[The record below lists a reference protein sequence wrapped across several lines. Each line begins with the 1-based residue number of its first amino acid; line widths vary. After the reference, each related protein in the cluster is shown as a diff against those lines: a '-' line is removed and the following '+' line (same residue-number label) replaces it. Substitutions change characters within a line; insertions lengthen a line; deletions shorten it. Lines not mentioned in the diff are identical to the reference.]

1 MLIPAAEYRPDV
13 ADLNTNFT
21 DDLLNVLCADGSYI
35 PAPAFAALTS
45 AVSEK
50 PLGAISVQQLD
61 GSISFFNGSATKLW
75 KLNNTTLAW
84 DDVSQAATTYS
95 ASSDAPWSFAA
106 FGNFVI
112 AVNQNDDPQ
121 VLQIGVDTVFRD
133 LGGSPPRAGI
143 VRIWGDFV
151 ALMRL
156 TSNPNRVQWSGLN
169 DCEFWT
175 PGTNNSDYQDFPDGG
190 EVQGSSEATNPI
202 VFLTSAIQRA
212 TFVPGSLEVFTFQ
225 KIHDKRGAKSPYS
238 IATRGAFAFYADE
251 GGFFQISPDGGITPI
266 GFEKVDRT
274 VFRRLNVS
282 AISKIYGAVDPFYS
296 RVYWAIDYAGSGVY
310 DIMLVYDWNIGRWT
324 PIEIDAL
331 FILPMATAGYT
342 LDGLDAVSSSL
353 DALPFSLDSKAWQGG
368 APFLAAFD
376 PSNRLGAFSGD
387 PLEATVTTP
396 EMGETN
402 GQVMRSTST
411 YPVVDTDQVFVSI
424 GIRMRRTP
432 QQPVTWMAEQSPS
445 YNTGRVRKRS
455 RARFHRFKMRIPAGE
470 TWNHNKGID
479 VDLTPAG
486 ER

>member
-1 MLIPAAEYRPDV
+1 MLIPIAEYRPDV
-13 ADLNTNFT
+13 ADLNTSFT
-21 DDLLNVLCADGSYI
+21 DEILNVLCADGSYI

-45 AVSEK
+45 ALGEK
-50 PLGAISVQQLD
+50 PLGGISVRHLSGD
-61 GSISFFNGSATKLW
+61 ISFFAGSATKLW

-84 DDVSQAATTYS
+84 DDVSQALTTYA
-95 ASSDAPWSFAA
+95 ASDDAPWSFAA
-106 FGNFVI
+106 FGNFII

-121 VLQIGVDTVFRD
+121 VLQVGVDTVFRD

-151 ALMRL
+151 ALMKL
-156 TSNPNRVQWSGLN
+156 TSNPNRAQWSGLN

-202 VFLTSAIQRA
+202 IFLASSIQRA
-212 TFVPGSLEVFTFQ
+212 TFVPGSVEVFTFQ

-266 GFEKVDRT
+266 GFEKLDRT

-282 AISKIYGAVDPFYS
+282 AISKIYGAVDPFFS
-296 RVYWAIDYAGSGVY
+296 RVYWAIDYTGSGVY
-310 DIMLVYDWNIGRWT
+310 DQMLVYDWNIGRWT

-331 FILPMATAGYT
+331 FILPMVTAGYT
-342 LDGLDAVSSSL
+342 LEGLDAVSSSI

-368 APFLAAFD
+368 APFLAGFD
-376 PSNRLGAFSGD
+376 TDYRLGAFSGD

-396 EMGETN
+396 EVGETS
-402 GQVMRSTST
+402 GQIMRTNNT
-411 YPVVDTDQVFVSI
+411 AAIVDTDQVFISV
-424 GIRMRRTP
+424 GVRFRRTQTEP
-432 QQPVTWMAEQSPS
+432 ITWLPEQSPS
-445 YNTGRVRKRS
+445 YNTGRIRKRS

-470 TWNHNKGID
+470 TWHHIKGID
-479 VDLTPAG
+479 VNLNPAG

>member
-13 ADLNTNFT
+13 ADLNTAFT
-21 DDLLNVLCADGSYI
+21 DDVLNVLCADGSYI
-35 PAPAFAALTS
+35 PAPSFAALTAS
-45 AVSEK
+45 LPEK
-50 PLGAISVQQLD
+50 PLGALSVEQLD
-61 GSISFFNGSATKLW
+61 GSISFYAGGPTKLW

-95 ASSDAPWSFAA
+95 ATTESPWSFEA

-121 VLQIGVDTVFRD
+121 VMQIGVDVVFRD

-151 ALMRL
+151 ALMKL
-156 TSNPNRVQWSGLN
+156 TSNPNRAQWSGLN
-169 DCEFWT
+169 NCEFWT

-190 EVQGSSEATNPI
+190 EVQGSSQATNPI
-202 VFLTSAIQRA
+202 IFLSSAIQRA
-212 TFVPGSLEVFTFQ
+212 TFVPGSVEVFTFQ

-251 GGFFQISPDGGITPI
+251 GGFFQIAPDGGITPI

-282 AISKIYGAVDPFYS
+282 AISRIYGAVDPFYS
-296 RVYWAIDYAGSGVY
+296 RVYWAIDYTGAGVY
-310 DIMLVYDWNIGRWT
+310 DHMLVYDWNIGKWT
-324 PIEIDAL
+324 PVEISAL

-342 LDGLDAVSSSL
+342 LEGLDAVSASL

-376 PSNRLGAFSGD
+376 INNKLGAFSGD

-402 GQVMRSTST
+402 GAVMRTSET
-411 YPVVDTDQVFVSI
+411 GPVVDTDQVFVSI

-432 QQPVTWMAEQSPS
+432 QQPVTWLPEQSPS

-455 RARFHRFKMRIPAGE
+455 RARFHRFKMRIPSGE
-470 TWNHNKGID
+470 TWHHCKGID
-479 VDLTPAG
+479 VQLDPAG

>member
-75 KLNNTTLAW
+75 KLNNTTLTW

-133 LGGSPPRAGI
+133 LGGSPPRAGV

-202 VFLTSAIQRA
+202 VFLASAIQRA

-376 PSNRLGAFSGD
+376 PANRLGAFSGD

-424 GIRMRRTP
+424 GVRMRRTP

-470 TWNHNKGID
+470 TWHHNKGID
-479 VDLTPAG
+479 VDLSPAG